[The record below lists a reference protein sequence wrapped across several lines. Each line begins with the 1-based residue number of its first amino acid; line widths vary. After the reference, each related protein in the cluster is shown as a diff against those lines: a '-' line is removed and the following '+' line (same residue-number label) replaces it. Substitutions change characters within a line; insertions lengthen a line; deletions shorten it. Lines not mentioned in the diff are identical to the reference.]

1 MIKKSRRKAFK
12 VLLEGFFHMLQSHFS
27 VSDMSE
33 LQINRIIATE
43 NIQLGLTQ
51 ASKGPKGFISKAF
64 TVYMS
69 S

>member
-12 VLLEGFFHMLQSHFS
+12 VLLGFFHMLQSHFS